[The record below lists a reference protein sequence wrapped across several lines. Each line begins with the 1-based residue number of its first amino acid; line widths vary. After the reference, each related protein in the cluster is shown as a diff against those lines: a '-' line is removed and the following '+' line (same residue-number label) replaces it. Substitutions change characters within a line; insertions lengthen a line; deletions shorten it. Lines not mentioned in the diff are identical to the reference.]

1 MSFFYIMRIKA
12 LTYKQKWLIYAMR
25 KRQSKT
31 KVKYMTTEEK
41 EILRQKQIISG
52 KEHANNL
59 TMCVNNLSGEEL
71 TEHQRKAHKGMI
83 EKRKEKK
90 RIKDIT
96 SELLNMKADDIAE
109 NVLNSELA
117 EKIKETDITLYDLI
131 VAKQIE
137 VALTSGNVKSAEFLR
152 DSNGDKPTDKIENNV
167 NVITE
172 SDQLLLTSIQ
182 NRLDSLESIETE
194 SKEV

>member
-1 MSFFYIMRIKA
+1 
-12 LTYKQKWLIYAMR
+12 
-25 KRQSKT
+25 
-31 KVKYMTTEEK
+31 MTTEEK
-41 EILRQKQIISG
+41 EILRQKQVISG

-109 NVLNSELA
+109 NVLNTELA

-152 DSNGDKPTDKIENNV
+152 DSNGDKPTDKIESNV

-182 NRLDSLESIETE
+182 NRLDSLESIETD
-194 SKEV
+194 SKEI